1 VERVE
6 RGDIVSSEK
15 RDRESGSRGVFE
27 VKLRSSDAKQG
38 TSEEE

>member
-1 VERVE
+1 MRRYDLVVERIE

-27 VKLRSSDAKQG
+27 TKV
-38 TSEEE
+38 